1 MVAQTGQKAKEVEGM
16 NKHGETIVLKVNKD
30 KCLAGFYALGFE
42 PKEIMGVLY
51 QAITVLCKEEEVDPA
66 LQLMQL
72 MIAAEEGKSNG
83 TN

>member
-1 MVAQTGQKAKEVEGM
+1 MIYEEFEEM
-16 NKHGETIVLKVNKD
+16 NEFGETIVLKVNKD

-51 QAITVLCKEEEVDPA
+51 QAITVLCKEQEVDPA

-72 MIAAEEGKSNG
+72 MIAAEERKSNG
-83 TN
+83 RESF

>member
-1 MVAQTGQKAKEVEGM
+1 M
-16 NKHGETIVLKVNKD
+16 NKYGENIVLKVNKD

-51 QAITVLCKEEEVDPA
+51 QAITVLCKQEKVDPA

-72 MIAAEEGKSNG
+72 MMAAEEGKRRGLNEVKRIRKVL
-83 TN
+83 